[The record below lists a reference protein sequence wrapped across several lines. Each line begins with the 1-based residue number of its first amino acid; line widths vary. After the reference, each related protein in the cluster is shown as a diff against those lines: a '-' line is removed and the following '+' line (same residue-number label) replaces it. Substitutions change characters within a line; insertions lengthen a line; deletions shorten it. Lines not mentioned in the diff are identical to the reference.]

1 METEIE
7 LIELFAGIGGF
18 AKGLEDAGF
27 KIKNHYFSEIDK
39 HSIANYKYNFPHAKH
54 IGSVTDISGR
64 DFKGIDI
71 ITFGSPCQDFSIAGN
86 GEGLGGKRSVLILE
100 AIRLVTEIRPPVF
113 IWENVKGAFSSNS
126 GADFWAIIQAFA
138 NIGGYRLEWQ
148 LLNTKWVLPQNRERI
163 FLIGHLDGRSKPGV
177 FPFTEDNFGFNER
190 SIETT
195 DIRTLTAGGHSGGL
209 HSSMTLISSFGRN
222 EKQKLSIKENAD
234 VANCLTSRMHK
245 DFKENMIHI
254 GAIRGRNPKSRKSG
268 LSTEQML
275 EINENGCLNTLTSV
289 QKDNVVVSYS
299 MGSAKP
305 GRSCINSGR
314 VPEIGDEEK
323 SIRRLTEIECER
335 LQGFPQQ
342 KIFICLERIKNHA
355 PNAEAKC
362 PKLLKFALNVERTEL
377 NLNALFVNQN
387 LNIKPVQISKP
398 VLENVHINFGENAVE
413 IHNQGKLIFSAKN
426 VESKNWFHPLMK
438 IEDFV
443 LLLVR
448 TNLIQEKTMLI
459 GKEEFRAK
467 EQSLIHQKN
476 SRKLVKK
483 YGKETMQLAND
494 AEKDLIILSLLLKF
508 TTSSHL
514 NTKKVDVILKTWFSF
529 VIHVITG
536 FIPEEI
542 LTVNLSNLSLSID
555 SGWTKYGV
563 YEKQVWI
570 NKKEGAYEIVE
581 GVKEVPKTQRY
592 KQLGNAVTSKIITQI
607 GIRLKKLMK

>member
-54 IGSVTDISGR
+54 IGSVTYISGR

-100 AIRLVTEIRPPVF
+100 AIRLVAEIRPPVF
-113 IWENVKGAFSSNS
+113 IWENVKGTFSSNS

-163 FLIGHLDGRSKPGV
+163 YLIGHLDGRSSPGV
-177 FPFTEDNFGFNER
+177 FPFSEDNFGFNER

-195 DIRTLTAGGHSGGL
+195 NIRTLTAGGHSGGL

-222 EKQKLSIKENAD
+222 EKQKLRIKENAD

-254 GAIRGRNPKSRKSG
+254 GAIRGRNPENPKSRESG

-275 EINENGCLNTLTSV
+275 EINENGCSNTLTSV

-299 MGSAKP
+299 MGSSKP

-314 VPEIGDEEK
+314 VPEIGNEEK

-335 LQGFPQQ
+335 LQGFP
-342 KIFICLERIKNHA
+342 
-355 PNAEAKC
+355 
-362 PKLLKFALNVERTEL
+362 
-377 NLNALFVNQN
+377 
-387 LNIKPVQISKP
+387 
-398 VLENVHINFGENAVE
+398 
-413 IHNQGKLIFSAKN
+413 
-426 VESKNWFHPLMK
+426 
-438 IEDFV
+438 D
-443 LLLVR
+443 
-448 TNLIQEKTMLI
+448 
-459 GKEEFRAK
+459 
-467 EQSLIHQKN
+467 
-476 SRKLVKK
+476 
-483 YGKETMQLAND
+483 D
-494 AEKDLIILSLLLKF
+494 
-508 TTSSHL
+508 
-514 NTKKVDVILKTWFSF
+514 
-529 VIHVITG
+529 
-536 FIPEEI
+536 
-542 LTVNLSNLSLSID
+542 
-555 SGWTKYGV
+555 WTKYGV

-570 NKKEGAYEIVE
+570 NKKEGTFEIVE
-581 GVKEVPKTQRY
+581 GVKEIPKTQRY

-607 GIRLKKLMK
+607 GIRLKKLLK